1 MNTINSNPNQYNL
14 YTQNNPQVSNTQAQP
29 KMHHH
34 HHKSTESQDSLK
46 LSQDGL
52 QAVSS
57 SSQDGTSST
66 TSKNPLD
73 SLVASGTITQDQE
86 NAIKNAF
93 QTARQANPSGTY
105 NSNPTNPISSLVAN
119 GTITQDQANAIS
131 QTAMHHHHHGQQTQG
146 VSEPSQTTQAS
157 NNLTEPSSS
166 SL

>member
-1 MNTINSNPNQYNL
+1 MNTINSNSNQYNL
-14 YTQNNPQVSNTQAQP
+14 YTQNNTQVPNTQAQP

-34 HHKSTESQDSLK
+34 HHKSAESQDSLK
-46 LSQDGL
+46 FSQDGI
-52 QAVSS
+52 QTVSS
-57 SSQDGTSST
+57 SGQDGSSST
-66 TSKNPLD
+66 VHKNPLD

-93 QTARQANPSGTY
+93 QAARQANPSGTY
-105 NSNPTNPISSLVAN
+105 NSNQTNPISSLVAN

-131 QTAMHHHHHGQQTQG
+131 QTAIHHHHHGQQTQG
-146 VSEPSQTTQAS
+146 ASESSQITQTS